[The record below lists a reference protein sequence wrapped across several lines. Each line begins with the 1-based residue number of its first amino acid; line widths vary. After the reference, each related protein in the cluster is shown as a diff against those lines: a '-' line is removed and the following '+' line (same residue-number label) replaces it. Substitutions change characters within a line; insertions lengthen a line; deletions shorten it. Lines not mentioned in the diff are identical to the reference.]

1 MSQVQNFEKPLF
13 ISCTPLNENEN
24 RYMKFNSHGF
34 IRHFR
39 NEDSNQINV
48 QYFDSTVHPTVE
60 FPNERD
66 YSYADLS
73 ANALLFAS
81 ARSLSCIHFDRDHE
95 ENEWSLQMPKGEQ
108 IKAVCLGERFVAVAT
123 SHRHVR
129 FYSLNGTQHQLI
141 SVPGPIQ
148 CLVASN
154 RTLVAVYHSM
164 LPLPGEQS
172 MDAMIVEVD
181 LENRSV
187 VNLEF
192 SPVRLPLTSG
202 SSLRWIGFTDEG
214 TLGMYD
220 SAGSL
225 KLFKSGLGLNWLEVA
240 NLLQQVDQVESVFI
254 ISVSDLLQ
262 QVRCVLCHKSRY
274 PSPEQVPVMQNLKFN
289 LALCKTA
296 NEVNDLEERNILSSI
311 RCSMLN
317 SLTDHVDT
325 ASQVKE
331 ALKQQVDSLFKIFQV
346 RYLSTGKISIV
357 IHIE

>member
-13 ISCTPLNENEN
+13 IGCTPLNENEN

-39 NEDSNQINV
+39 NTESNQINV

-81 ARSLSCIHFDRDHE
+81 GRSLSCVHFDKQHE
-95 ENEWSLQMPKGEQ
+95 ENEWSIQMPKGEQ
-108 IKAVCLGERFVAVAT
+108 IRAICLGDAFVAVAT
-123 SHRHVR
+123 SNRLIR
-129 FYSLNGTQHQLI
+129 FYTLNGTQHAPLSI
-141 SVPGPIQ
+141 PGPIQ
-148 CLVASN
+148 ALVASN
-154 RTLVAVYHSM
+154 QTLVAVYHSM

-172 MDAMIVEVD
+172 LDAMIIDVN
-181 LENRSV
+181 LEFKSI

-192 SPVRLPLTSG
+192 SPIRLPLTSG
-202 SSLRWIGFTDEG
+202 STLRWIGFSDEG
-214 TLGMYD
+214 TLCMFD

-225 KLFKSGLGLNWLEVA
+225 KLFKNGLGLSWLEVA
-240 NLLQQVDQVESVFI
+240 NLFQQVTAEGVFV

-262 QVRCVLCHKSRY
+262 QVRCVLSHKSRY
-274 PSPEQVPVMQNLKFN
+274 PSPETVPVMQNLNFN
-289 LALCKTA
+289 LSLCKTA
-296 NEVNDLEERNILSSI
+296 NPVNELEEKNILSSI

-325 ASQVKE
+325 GGQVKE

-346 RYLSTGKISIV
+346 RGFYLFCLAAKLSFL
-357 IHIE
+357 H

>member
-1 MSQVQNFEKPLF
+1 MSHVQNFEKPLF

-39 NEDSNQINV
+39 NDDSNQINV
-48 QYFDSTVHPTVE
+48 QFFDSIVHPTVE

-81 ARSLSCIHFDRDHE
+81 GRWLSCVHFDSEHE
-95 ENEWSLQMPKGEQ
+95 ENEWSIQMPKGEQ

-123 SHRHVR
+123 SHRNLR

-154 RTLVAVYHSM
+154 RTLVAIYHSM

-172 MDAMIVEVD
+172 LDAMIVEVD
-181 LENRSV
+181 LESRSV

-192 SPVRLPLTSG
+192 SPIRLPLTSA

-214 TLGMYD
+214 TLAMFD

-225 KLFKSGLGLNWLEVA
+225 KLFKSGLGLNWIEVA
-240 NLLQQVDQVESVFI
+240 NLLQQVTAEAVFI

-274 PSPEQVPVMQNLKFN
+274 PSPETVPVMQNLKFN

-296 NEVNDLEERNILSSI
+296 NELNDLEERNILSSI

-325 ASQVKE
+325 SGQVKE

-346 RYLSTGKISIV
+346 RV
-357 IHIE
+357 ITFHKERFLN

>member
-1 MSQVQNFEKPLF
+1 MSAVQNFEKPLF
-13 ISCTPLNENEN
+13 IGCTPLNENEN
-24 RYMKFNSHGF
+24 RYMRFNSHGF

-39 NEDSNQINV
+39 NEDQINV

-81 ARSLSCIHFDRDHE
+81 SRSLSCVHFDREHE
-95 ENEWSLQMPKGEQ
+95 ENEWLIHMPKGEQ
-108 IKAVCLGERFVAVAT
+108 IKAICLGDQFVAVAT
-123 SHRHVR
+123 SARNIR
-129 FYSLNGTQHQLI
+129 FYSLNSTQHQLI
-141 SVPGPIQ
+141 SIPGPIQ

-172 MDAMIVEVD
+172 LDAMVIEVD
-181 LENRSV
+181 LEAKSV

-192 SPVRLPLTSG
+192 SPIRLPLASG
-202 SSLRWIGFTDEG
+202 AILRWIGFTDEG
-214 TLGMYD
+214 TLAMLD
-220 SAGSL
+220 STGSL
-225 KLFKSGLGLNWLEVA
+225 KLFKGALGLGWLEVA
-240 NLLQQVDQVESVFI
+240 NLLQQVTADSVFI

-262 QVRCVLCHKSRY
+262 QVRCVLCHRSRY
-274 PSPEQVPVMQNLKFN
+274 PSPETVPVMQNLIFN

-296 NEVNDLEERNILSSI
+296 NQVNELEEKNILSSI

-317 SLTDHVDT
+317 SLTDQVDT
-325 ASQVKE
+325 SGQVKE

-346 RYLSTGKISIV
+346 RYRFAKAFLFEV
-357 IHIE
+357 FN